1 MMRMETPA
9 KGRFRVNVPSRMGT
23 PGQEVEVAGT
33 PLPLRSSPGPGWGW
47 APAPRLRP
55 RADVTRA

>member
-1 MMRMETPA
+1 MMRMETRV
-9 KGRFRVNVPSRMGT
+9 KGRFQVNVPSRLDT
-23 PGQEVEVAGT
+23 AGQEVEVVET
-33 PLPLRSSPGPGWGW
+33 PLPLGSSPGPGWDW

>member
-1 MMRMETPA
+1 MMRMETRV
-9 KGRFRVNVPSRMGT
+9 KGRFQVNVPSRLDT
-23 PGQEVEVAGT
+23 AGQEVEVVQT
-33 PLPLRSSPGPGWGW
+33 PLGSSPGPGWDW